1 VPRPYSGLGAG
12 SSVRFPG
19 FFDVAPLIR
28 SPHAF
33 SVTAGRNTFTRSRG
47 RR

>member
-1 VPRPYSGLGAG
+1 VPRPYSGLGVG
-12 SSVRFPG
+12 CSVRFPG

-28 SPHAF
+28 SLPAF
-33 SVTAGRNTFTRSRG
+33 FGDGGSQHRYRALG